1 MSTTNPSIALISPS
15 NISQDPR
22 VLAHLSVLS
31 RFADVTTAGYGPKPE
46 GAVFHVQVPEGTSYL
61 PIEVFSKFR
70 MIPKKPLQILK
81 LFTLRFEFAAERTG
95 FTRHVRTAL
104 LDSEFDLVCTNDVHG
119 ISVGFAVASKSK
131 CPVWVD
137 MHEYAP
143 LENENDWKWRLLLQ
157 PYVKY
162 LVQRFLPVADAVSTV
177 GRVIQQRYQT
187 ELGREVDLVRNTTP
201 FVNWE
206 NTKSQKIE
214 SESLFRLVHVG
225 AAIRARL
232 LENMILAVKTL
243 DTVTLDLMLIPTDKK
258 YYGELL
264 ALAQE
269 TDNVRIVS
277 PVQLDEV
284 AAVLNG
290 YSAGV
295 VAIPPTNYNYAN
307 CLPNKF
313 FQYIQARLPVI
324 STPIPEVKQIIEQYQ
339 IGWVSSS
346 FTTRSLQE
354 VILTASKTFSTI
366 NSQKYESVA
375 RLMSRETDDLVRIE
389 IVKKLLRA

>member
-1 MSTTNPSIALISPS
+1 
-15 NISQDPR
+15 
-22 VLAHLSVLS
+22 
-31 RFADVTTAGYGPKPE
+31 
-46 GAVFHVQVPEGTSYL
+46 
-61 PIEVFSKFR
+61 
-70 MIPKKPLQILK
+70 
-81 LFTLRFEFAAERTG
+81 
-95 FTRHVRTAL
+95 
-104 LDSEFDLVCTNDVHG
+104 
-119 ISVGFAVASKSK
+119 
-131 CPVWVD
+131 
-137 MHEYAP
+137 
-143 LENENDWKWRLLLQ
+143 
-157 PYVKY
+157 
-162 LVQRFLPVADAVSTV
+162 
-177 GRVIQQRYQT
+177 
-187 ELGREVDLVRNTTP
+187 
-201 FVNWE
+201 
-206 NTKSQKIE
+206 
-214 SESLFRLVHVG
+214 
-225 AAIRARL
+225 
-232 LENMILAVKTL
+232 MILAVKTL
-243 DTVTLDLMLIPTDKK
+243 DNVTLDLMLIPTDKK

-277 PVQLDEV
+277 PIQLDEV
-284 AAVLNG
+284 ATVLSG

-366 NSQKYESVA
+366 NSKKYESVA

-389 IVKKLLRA
+389 IVKKLLRV